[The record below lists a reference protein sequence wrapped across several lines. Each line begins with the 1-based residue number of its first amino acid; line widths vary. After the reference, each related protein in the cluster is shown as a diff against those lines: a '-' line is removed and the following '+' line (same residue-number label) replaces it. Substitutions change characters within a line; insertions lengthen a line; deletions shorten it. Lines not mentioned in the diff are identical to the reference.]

1 MAYWSDPSGVVVLE
15 DRVRMNPFGHVSSSL
30 RTREE
35 ALGRWKVSVR
45 LGDSVLEEHSFQLR
59 DRSATS
65 NGGF

>member
-1 MAYWSDPSGVVVLE
+1 MHWSDPSGVVVLE

-30 RTREE
+30 RTKDA

-45 LGDSVLEEHSFQLR
+45 LGDSVLEEHLFQLR
-59 DRSATS
+59 DRPATS